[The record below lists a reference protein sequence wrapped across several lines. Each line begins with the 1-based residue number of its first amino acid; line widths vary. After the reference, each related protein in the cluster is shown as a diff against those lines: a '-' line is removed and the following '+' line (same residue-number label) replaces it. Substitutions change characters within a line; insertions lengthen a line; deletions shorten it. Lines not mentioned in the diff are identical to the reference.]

1 MRGARGP
8 GRDTLGPTINCTSV
22 PEKGGT
28 LIPESMSIHLLLPLQ
43 HQPPLSPKRKLP
55 LLHSRGE
62 EDGRGRGRG
71 SCSCRGLV
79 GEQHEVAGVEGL
91 LNLAVQSEHA
101 RGLGLGVGSVERCF
115 LVHVGGDPCAEATL
129 TGAECLRRR
138 GRRLMSPRLRA
149 WRKTQPTSL
158 SSLLQ
163 HLYGH
168 GPGQLSLSS

>member
-1 MRGARGP
+1 MRGARGA

-22 PEKGGT
+22 LEGGGT
-28 LIPESMSIHLLLPLQ
+28 LIPESIHLLLPLQ
-43 HQPPLSPKRKLP
+43 HQPPLFPKRNLP
-55 LLHSRGE
+55 LLRSRGE
-62 EDGRGRGRG
+62 KDGRGRGRD
-71 SCSCRGLV
+71 SCRGLV

-138 GRRLMSPRLRA
+138 GRHLMSPRLRA